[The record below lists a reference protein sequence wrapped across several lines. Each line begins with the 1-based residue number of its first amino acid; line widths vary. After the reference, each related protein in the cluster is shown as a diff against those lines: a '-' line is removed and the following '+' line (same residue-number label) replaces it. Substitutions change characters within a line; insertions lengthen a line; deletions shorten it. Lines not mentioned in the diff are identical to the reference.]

1 MAPRKLDHPGG
12 SVPANVIAWFA
23 ASDADALLMSRGVR
37 EHLSSFSPQ
46 SWPEATRL
54 TLLFGAAMLRKTYGA
69 MPLSMAELAAA
80 VGACGV
86 RSRLFLKSGV
96 RGLPG
101 AADARRRIAAPQ
113 TSRKRRRTARAAR
126 LRKRCGRCSGIAAR
140 VAVCAL
146 RL

>member
-37 EHLSSFSPQ
+37 EHLSAYSPQ

-80 VGACGV
+80 AGAWHA
-86 RSRLFLKSGV
+86 L
-96 RGLPG
+96 
-101 AADARRRIAAPQ
+101 APFFE
-113 TSRKRRRTARAAR
+113 KRRACAA
-126 LRKRCGRCSGIAAR
+126 GRC
-140 VAVCAL
+140 
-146 RL
+146 